1 MVVETLPCADEVIET
16 GLEVERRAEVR
27 YLCDMQV
34 IFYPLSAQ
42 QRLWA
47 RVRNISAKGIGLL
60 LRAPIA
66 AGTRLVIEMK
76 TLDPSTSLTLIAQV
90 VHCTMQQD
98 QNWIVGCRFLSRPH
112 EEDLLALL

>member
-1 MVVETLPCADEVIET
+1 MLVETFPCMDEFTEP

-27 YLCDMQV
+27 YLCDKQV
-34 IFYPLSAQ
+34 VCYELAAQ

-47 RVRNISAKGIGLL
+47 RVRNISANGIGLL

-66 AGTRLVIEMK
+66 AGTELVVEMK
-76 TLDPSTSLTLIAQV
+76 TLDPSTSFTLVAHVI
-90 VHCTMQQD
+90 HCTLQQD
-98 QNWIVGCRFLSRPH
+98 QSWIVGCRFLSKPH